1 MKVLKKIFIQFL
13 FVLICLPSCESYRV
27 ETFQSNNKLVDSTS
41 IMIDFKEIQ
50 FDRYKDSL
58 DLEMDEI
65 LNECVTDLEVG
76 CPEGLLGNF
85 ICDLSL
91 FMTNKYYE
99 TDIKPDF
106 CVLNNG
112 GFRTSI
118 NKGIITRG
126 KIFEVMP
133 FDNYLVILKLDENR
147 IKELLKYVREKSSMG
162 KSRKSGVPVSGL
174 RMKISENKITRCMIN
189 NSAYNSDQSYY
200 VLTTDYLAKGGDD
213 MEFFKHAS
221 EYFNTGVL
229 LRDAIINYISEIN
242 KTGIKVEAKFD
253 GRIQING

>member
-1 MKVLKKIFIQFL
+1 
-13 FVLICLPSCESYRV
+13 
-27 ETFQSNNKLVDSTS
+27 
-41 IMIDFKEIQ
+41 
-50 FDRYKDSL
+50 
-58 DLEMDEI
+58 
-65 LNECVTDLEVG
+65 
-76 CPEGLLGNF
+76 
-85 ICDLSL
+85 
-91 FMTNKYYE
+91 
-99 TDIKPDF
+99 
-106 CVLNNG
+106 
-112 GFRTSI
+112 
-118 NKGIITRG
+118 
-126 KIFEVMP
+126 MP

-147 IKELLKYVREKSSMG
+147 IKELLKYIREKSSMG

-174 RMKISENKITRCMIN
+174 RMKITENKITRCMIN

-221 EYFNTGVL
+221 EYINTGVL

>member
-1 MKVLKKIFIQFL
+1 MKVLKKIFILFL

-91 FMTNKYYE
+91 FMTNKNYE
-99 TDIKPDF
+99 TDI
-106 CVLNNG
+106 
-112 GFRTSI
+112 
-118 NKGIITRG
+118 
-126 KIFEVMP
+126 
-133 FDNYLVILKLDENR
+133 
-147 IKELLKYVREKSSMG
+147 
-162 KSRKSGVPVSGL
+162 
-174 RMKISENKITRCMIN
+174 
-189 NSAYNSDQSYY
+189 
-200 VLTTDYLAKGGDD
+200 
-213 MEFFKHAS
+213 
-221 EYFNTGVL
+221 
-229 LRDAIINYISEIN
+229 
-242 KTGIKVEAKFD
+242 
-253 GRIQING
+253 